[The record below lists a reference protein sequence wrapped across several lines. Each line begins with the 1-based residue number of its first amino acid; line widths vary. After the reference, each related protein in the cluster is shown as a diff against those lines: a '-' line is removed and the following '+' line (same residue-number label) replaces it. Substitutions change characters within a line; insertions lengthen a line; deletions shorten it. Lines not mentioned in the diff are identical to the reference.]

1 MNTEDLA
8 VTIIIPSWNG
18 WSHTR
23 ACLES
28 LRSTLRAGDQVVVVD
43 NGSTDATT
51 VELASYPWVEV
62 VSNETNRGFTPAA
75 NQGAAVA
82 RGGVMVFLNN
92 RTTVANDWL
101 DELLS
106 PFANPQV
113 GAVGPILNAEGISL
127 GETLGGSALAV
138 RTELFRTVAGF
149 DEGFLVQAIAV
160 EDLCLKI
167 RSAGSNLYVTHAS
180 IAHQSD
186 GGNMGEDQGEV
197 SHEALD
203 HQWRFREK
211 WGLENTS
218 SSPLLS
224 VCLIVKDEELML
236 RSCLESVVDLVDEI
250 VVYDTGSTDRTVE
263 IARSMGARVF
273 EGYWDGSFARARNIA
288 LAQARSEW
296 ILVIDADEKFLG
308 DPQVCRTLLEAQHV
322 DVEAFLVAIE
332 SLNETGT
339 ASYVHTAV
347 RFFRRSACVY
357 LHRLHEQVVAKDD
370 PHRHLGISYMSGA
383 RLIHYGYVA
392 EVFTAK
398 NKAERNL
405 ALAKAALDDTD
416 LSRAYSLMNY
426 GRALSAAGRSEEA
439 VESLKEAA
447 SISDEQ
453 ITHRMAI
460 KSLILNLGQLGRFE
474 EALVQVEELRRIC
487 ITQITADMAEGR
499 TRIAMGQTELGLSL
513 LARIPVRGRDDD
525 GMEYTVH
532 TLAAVR
538 GEAFASLGRFAEAA
552 DVVLD
557 AIRSEGL
564 FEADMGEL
572 ASWLASAGRSPLEL
586 VEVLDVK
593 DLAAVLGRLLRLP
606 VNIADELLEGIWA
619 RFSDRLEPLAA
630 AGRLGP
636 RLPVARALVWSAR
649 LRERGLERACPL
661 VAMVRN
667 PDLDPKERILAGAV
681 AFGSF
686 GERSIINPVYL
697 ARAQLDPPTILE
709 IDEQI
714 SRLAPGFFEASHV
727 EWVDSIDEEEV
738 ASAISPMSF
747 NRGRTISVAA
757 AGKVCSNPRRG
768 GVNIVGPFEGTTAE
782 AHVARTLAASLRR
795 QGVKVSTT
803 SYLSNGKTGSEEW
816 IHPDEG
822 DHPYDTTLLM
832 ISPEDLTT
840 FVMDNGALAF
850 ENRFM
855 IGVWLWDF
863 EQPSHMMSTAARM
876 VHEIWTPSTFTAGAV
891 AQVTDR
897 RVSRMLLPVDTDQSR
912 LLEALGGPEFTFLAS
927 LDYDKGFERQNPLGI
942 VAAFDKAF
950 KSDEGPRLVIETA
963 HSQHYPAQHTQLLDA
978 VASRSDIRVIDDS
991 HGISGQ
997 ILNGHVAG
1005 TSCFVSLHRSEGS
1018 GRVLA
1023 RAISLGIPTI
1033 VTGHSFSAEL
1043 QNSRESFL
1051 VPFVLALIPEN
1062 ECWGESVGRWAEP
1075 DLDEAARA
1083 MRRVF
1088 EEPKLAM
1095 ARASKAQLRG
1105 RRLFSSPSSVRAIQ
1119 DRLAVIDRL
1128 RNDHAGLSR

>member
-1 MNTEDLA
+1 VNTEDLA

-51 VELASYPWVEV
+51 VELASYPWAEV
-62 VSNETNRGFTPAA
+62 VSNETNRGFAPAA

-113 GAVGPILNAEGISL
+113 GAVGPILNAEGIST

-167 RSAGSNLYVTHAS
+167 RSAGSNLYVAHGS
-180 IAHQSD
+180 IAHQFD
-186 GGNMGEDQGEV
+186 GGNMGDGQGEV

-211 WGLENTS
+211 WGLEKTS

-236 RSCLESVVDLVDEI
+236 RSCLESVIDLVDEI

-308 DPQVCRTLLEAQHV
+308 DPQACRTLLQEQHS
-322 DVEAFLVAIE
+322 DAEAFLVAIE
-332 SLNETGT
+332 SLNETGN
-339 ASYVHTAV
+339 ASSTHMGV

-370 PHRHLGISYMSGA
+370 PDRPLRISYLGGA

-392 EVFTAK
+392 EVFKAK
-398 NKAERNL
+398 NKVERNL

-416 LSRAYSLMNY
+416 ISRVYSLMNY
-426 GRALSAAGRSEEA
+426 GRALEAAGRSEEA
-439 VESLKEAA
+439 VEILKETVALP
-447 SISDEQ
+447 SEP
-453 ITHRMAI
+453 ITQRMVFKI
-460 KSLILNLGQLGRFE
+460 LIDILTRLGRFE
-474 EALVQVEELRRIC
+474 EGLLHVEALRRIC
-487 ITQITADMAEGR
+487 SNQIAADIAEGR
-499 TRIAMGQTELGLSL
+499 TRIAMGQTESGLSL
-513 LARIPVRGRDDD
+513 LARIPVRGRDED
-525 GMEYTVH
+525 GVEYTVH
-532 TLAAVR
+532 ALAAVR
-538 GEAFASLGRFAEAA
+538 GMAFASLGRFAEAA
-552 DVVLD
+552 DVVLEG
-557 AIRSEGL
+557 IRGEGI
-564 FEADMGEL
+564 FEVDLREL
-572 ASWLASAGRSPLEL
+572 ASWLVSVGRSPMEI

-593 DLAAVLGRLLRLP
+593 DLAAVLGRLLRMP
-606 VNIADELLEGIWA
+606 VDIADELLEGIWA

-636 RLPVARALVWSAR
+636 QLPLVRALIWSAR
-649 LRERGLERACPL
+649 LRERGLARACPL
-661 VAMVRN
+661 VAMARN
-667 PDLDPKERILAGAV
+667 PDLGPRERILAGAV

-686 GERSIINPVYL
+686 GERSVINPVYL

-709 IDEQI
+709 MDQQI
-714 SRLAPGFFEASHV
+714 SRLAPGFFEASHL
-727 EWVDSIDEEEV
+727 DSIDEDEV

-768 GVNIVGPFEGTTAE
+768 GVNIVGQFEGTTAE
-782 AHVARTLAASLRR
+782 AHVARILAASLRR

-803 SYLSNGKTGSEEW
+803 SYHSSGSTGSEEW

-822 DHPYDTTLLM
+822 GHPFDTTLLVM
-832 ISPEDLTT
+832 SPEDLTN
-840 FVMDNGALAF
+840 FSMDNGVAAF
-850 ENRFM
+850 ENRYM
-855 IGVWLWDF
+855 IGVWLWEF
-863 EQPSHMMSTAARM
+863 ERASQRMSMAAQM
-876 VHEIWTPSTFTAGAV
+876 VHEIWAPSEFSVKAV
-891 AQVTDR
+891 AKITDR
-897 RVSRMLLPVDTDQSR
+897 RVSRMLLPVDSDQSQ
-912 LLEALGGPEFTFLAS
+912 LLKESAGPEFTFLAS
-927 LDYDKGFERQNPLGI
+927 VDYDRSFERQNPLGI

-950 KSDEGPRLVIETA
+950 KPDQGPRLVIETA
-963 HSQHYPAQHTQLLDA
+963 HSQHYPAQHAQLLNA
-978 VASRSDIRVIDDS
+978 ITSRSDIRVIDDP

-997 ILNGHVAG
+997 ILNGHVADR
-1005 TSCFVSLHRSEGS
+1005 SCFVSLHRSEGS

-1023 RAISLGIPTI
+1023 RAIFLGIPTI

-1051 VPFVLALIPEN
+1051 VPFVLASIPEN

-1088 EEPKLAM
+1088 EEPKLAI

-1105 RRLFSSPSSVRAIQ
+1105 RRLFSSPSSVKAIQ

-1128 RNDHAGLSR
+1128 RNDQVDLSR